1 MPPDRPKLLI
11 LGGSGVPGEDLR
23 GRLESGYD
31 VSVVQAGAL
40 LDTLYDQRSAIVV
53 PTGGG
58 QARVGLSEAMAAALL
73 DSTGHGACLAWPDGS
88 VFWANER
95 FRAYPESTQA
105 RISAAARDVGRGRST
120 AVDGSAHHQS
130 EVEDET
136 RAYEALMS
144 PLRGARRPGV
154 GAVHG
159 QEAGATKAV
168 AVIVRDITDERRV
181 RRKFEAIERAGQEL
195 VSLDPETVR
204 GKNVFERLTI
214 LEEKI
219 ISQCRELLNFDHFAI
234 RLIDEKTGRLE
245 LVVSSG
251 MTPEA
256 SELEI
261 YPRAENNGI
270 SGRVAATG
278 QSYICRD
285 AERDPLFLP
294 GLAGA
299 RSSITVPLRLRD
311 RVVGTFDVES
321 TQPDAFDEE
330 DRRFAEMFGRH
341 TAMALHMLD
350 LLVVE
355 RSATNATV
363 SGRVAGEISEPLT
376 DILAEAEWLKA
387 LAEREPEAVR
397 HVERIRADVQ
407 SIRQRLESV
416 AAGPQTLL
424 GVEKA
429 MSEIRPEPL
438 LRGRLVLVA
447 DDEPNVRRI
456 IHDILHNR
464 GCVVA
469 TFESGVGAIAALEEV
484 AAGRRPKYDLVLSDI
499 KMPDRNGYEVFAA
512 ARRLMPGVPVVL
524 MTGFGYDPHHSIVR
538 ASQEGLQAVLFKPFP
553 VERLLDEVRKAVTPA
568 T

>member
-1 MPPDRPKLLI
+1 MQPDRPKLLI
-11 LGGSGVPGEDLR
+11 LGGSGVPGEDLKD
-23 GRLESGYD
+23 RLAQGYD

-40 LDTLYDQRSAIVV
+40 LDALCDQKSAIVV
-53 PTGGG
+53 QSGGET
-58 QARVGLSEAMAAALL
+58 RVGLSEAVAAALL
-73 DSTGHGACLAWPDGS
+73 DSTGHGACLTWPDGS

-95 FRAYPESTQA
+95 FRAYPPATRA
-105 RISAAARDVGRGRST
+105 KISAAARDVARGVSSP
-120 AVDGSAHHQS
+120 VDGSAHHRT
-130 EVEDET
+130 EIDDDT
-136 RAYEALMS
+136 RAYEALLS
-144 PLRGARRPGV
+144 PLRGDGGRLESGPT
-154 GAVHG
+154 
-159 QEAGATKAV
+159 EAV
-168 AVIVRDITDERRV
+168 AVIVRDTTDERRV

-214 LEEKI
+214 LEDKI

-234 RLIDEKTGRLE
+234 RLIDEKSGRLE
-245 LVVSSG
+245 LVVASG
-251 MTPEA
+251 LSQEA

-278 QSYICRD
+278 QSYICHD
-285 AERDPLFLP
+285 TERDPLFLP

-299 RSSITVPLRLRD
+299 RSSVTVPLRLRD
-311 RVVGTFDVES
+311 RVVGTFDIES
-321 TQPDAFDEE
+321 TQPGAFDEE

-376 DILAEAEWLKA
+376 DILAEAEWLKG
-387 LAEREPEAVR
+387 LADRDPEAAR

-416 AAGPQTLL
+416 SAGPQTLL

-429 MSEIRPEPL
+429 MSEIRPEPML
-438 LRGRLVLVA
+438 QGRLVLVA
-447 DDEPNVRRI
+447 DDEPNMRRI

-484 AAGRRPKYDLVLSDI
+484 AAGRRPKYDIVLSDI

-512 ARRLMPGVPVVL
+512 SRRCMPGVPVVL

-553 VERLLDEVRKAVTPA
+553 VERLLDEVRKAVSA
-568 T
+568 GG